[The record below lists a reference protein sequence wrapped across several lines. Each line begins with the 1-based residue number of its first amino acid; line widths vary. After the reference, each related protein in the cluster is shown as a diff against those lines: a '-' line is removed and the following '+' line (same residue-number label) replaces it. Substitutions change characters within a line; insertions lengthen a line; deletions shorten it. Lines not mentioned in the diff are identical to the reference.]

1 MVGIPSTMS
10 SCPQHTPLPAVLP
23 TVLGMTAGLAAEGS
37 PPDTGVRIA
46 ENTGVMPLLLV
57 EATTSGRR
65 QAA

>member
-23 TVLGMTAGLAAEGS
+23 IVSGMTAGLGEVGS
-37 PPDTGVRIA
+37 PPDSGVRIA

-57 EATTSGRR
+57 EATTSGRC
-65 QAA
+65 QTA

>member
-23 TVLGMTAGLAAEGS
+23 IVSGMTAGLGEVGG
-37 PPDTGVRIA
+37 PPDSGVRIA

-57 EATTSGRR
+57 EATTSGRW
-65 QAA
+65 QTA